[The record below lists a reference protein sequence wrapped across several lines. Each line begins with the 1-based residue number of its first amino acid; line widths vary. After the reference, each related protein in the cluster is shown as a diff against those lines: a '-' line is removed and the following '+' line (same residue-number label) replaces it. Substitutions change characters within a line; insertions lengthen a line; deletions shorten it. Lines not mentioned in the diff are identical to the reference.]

1 MNLKRQN
8 VCDQNDAATSKKYI
22 SLSAPQGRVYTHS
35 SSGTVSATLLIH
47 KKICFFKKK
56 KKFLQTC
63 INLQSY
69 NARFFLHFLFLCQT
83 KYWLCYNALREY
95 VTKIIHSTRSVQ
107 NIPNLSNEAF
117 VFTCI
122 QRCTH
127 GNGDQGSSGIAVEWI
142 ILLPVQH
149 GNIKLI
155 FYFKQWHLLDHF
167 N

>member
-1 MNLKRQN
+1 M
-8 VCDQNDAATSKKYI
+8 
-22 SLSAPQGRVYTHS
+22 SAIRTMLPLPKNIFHCLLHRAGYTHTVLLVQCQPLS
-35 SSGTVSATLLIH
+35 SYIKRYAFL
-47 KKICFFKKK
+47 KKK